1 MVNYSCEK
9 CGKEFTQKGHY
20 TKHLNRKNPC
30 VVESKVKEMLDKV
43 VEEKLNNLNI
53 NNTKIENNSK
63 YTFIE
68 VCAGAG
74 GLSCGLMKSGFTP
87 IMLNDNN
94 KDCCE
99 TLKRMHSNTNIICDS
114 MDKIDYSNYVGKVDL
129 LTGGVP
135 CQSFSFIVAII
146 FLIVSPFS

>member
-9 CGKEFTQKGHY
+9 CGKEFSQRGHY
-20 TKHLNRKNPC
+20 TKHLNKKNPC
-30 VVESKVKEMLDKV
+30 IIESQVKEMLDKV
-43 VEEKLNNLNI
+43 IEENVNNND
-53 NNTKIENNSK
+53 NKNNSK

-74 GLSCGLMKSGFTP
+74 GLSYGLIKSGFTP

-99 TLKRMHSNTNIICDS
+99 TLKRIHPKTNIICNS
-114 MDKIDYSNYVGKVDL
+114 MDKIDYYRF
-129 LTGGVP
+129 
-135 CQSFSFIVAII
+135 QA
-146 FLIVSPFS
+146 